1 MSKYQIDAE
10 GTYLGKV
17 TEPIYGWLGES
28 KNGTR
33 FIRVPVTITT
43 EGAQKGKT
51 IDWYGYLGED
61 VGRDGKTKTQRTVDI
76 LESCFGIDWD
86 WQNINFTGQEVEVVV
101 ELEEYDGK
109 IRPKAKWLNNPN
121 MDRTNGG
128 KSPEEVEAAKAE
140 AQAKAAEIAKEL
152 AASMPRRSGKPVAAP
167 QKPAVASKP
176 ASRPLPPVNYTDAD
190 GDEIPF

>member
-17 TEPIYGWLGES
+17 TEPMYGWLGENQ
-28 KNGTR
+28 KTGTR
-33 FIRVPVTITT
+33 FIRVPVTIST

-51 IDWYGYLGED
+51 IDWYGYLSE
-61 VGRDGKTKTQRTVDI
+61 KTQERTVEI
-76 LESCFGIDWD
+76 LETCFGLNWN
-86 WQNINFTGQEVEVVV
+86 WENINFAGQEVEVVV
-101 ELEEYDGK
+101 EQEEYNGK
-109 IRPKAKWLNNPN
+109 TSFKAKWLNNPN

-128 KSPEEVEAAKAE
+128 KSPEEIEAAKAE
-140 AQAKAAEIAKEL
+140 AQAKAKEIAKEL
-152 AASMPRRSGKPVAAP
+152 AASMPRRAGSPVAAP

-176 ASRPLPPVNYTDAD
+176 ASRPLPPVKTIDED